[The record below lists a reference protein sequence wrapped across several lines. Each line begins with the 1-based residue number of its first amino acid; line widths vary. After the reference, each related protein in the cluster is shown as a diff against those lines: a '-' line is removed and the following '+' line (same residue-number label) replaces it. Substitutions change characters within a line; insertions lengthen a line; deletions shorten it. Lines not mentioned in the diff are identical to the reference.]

1 MKHIHSGLKVSP
13 APRRP
18 SESGLLTLSQLAD
31 AADETVHAVRY
42 YLREGL
48 LVPSRVAANGYRL
61 FDRSSHARLRF
72 VRRAQRLGFSLSEI
86 RSFIHDAHRGQAPCP
101 RVRQILD
108 ARLPLIGQQLTEMM
122 QMFERMSRATR
133 RWRRHPDQVPSGDD
147 VCRLIETEPD
157 EASPSAAR
165 RRSRAKPLAK

>member
-1 MKHIHSGLKVSP
+1 MKRIRSGLKAQP
-13 APRRP
+13 APRRLR
-18 SESGLLTLSQLAD
+18 EFGLLTLSQLAA

-48 LVPSRVAANGYRL
+48 LAPSQVAVNGYRL
-61 FDRSSHARLRF
+61 FDQRAQSRLRF

-86 RSFIHDAHRGQAPCP
+86 RSFIHDADRGEAPCP

-108 ARLPLIGQQLTEMM
+108 ARLPLTIGQQLTEMM
-122 QMFERMSRATR
+122 QMFERMRRATR
-133 RWRRHPDQVPSGDD
+133 RWRRHPDHVPIGHE

-157 EASPSAAR
+157 EASPAPAR
-165 RRSRAKPLAK
+165 PRGNPPAK

>member
-1 MKHIHSGLKVSP
+1 MKRIRSGLKAQP
-13 APRRP
+13 APRRLR
-18 SESGLLTLSQLAD
+18 ESGLLTLSQLAA

-48 LVPSRVAANGYRL
+48 LAPSQVAVNGYRL
-61 FDRSSHARLRF
+61 FDQRAQSRLRF

-86 RSFIHDAHRGQAPCP
+86 RSFIHDADRGEAPCP

-165 RRSRAKPLAK
+165 PRSRAKPLAK